1 MKTFGKAVTR
11 GTALAVVMALA
22 VGTAWA
28 SEFSEKVE
36 RIFSP
41 SVIKSINESGTN
53 GEVAFKVPE
62 RMPDYFES
70 GDKANK
76 VLAIE
81 SVRVFRDV
89 PGLERLKLKVPQGAT
104 ERVLD
109 VSRAD
114 VESYYKVSFSEM
126 NSDPNAWRTKF
137 IQNYDNKES
146 RADFVERFATTSK
159 P

>member
-1 MKTFGKAVTR
+1 MKAFGKAVTR
-11 GTALAVVMALA
+11 GTALAVMMVLT
-22 VGTAWA
+22 VGSAWA
-28 SEFSEKVE
+28 SEFSDKVE

-41 SVIKSINESGTN
+41 SVIDSINESGTS

-89 PGLERLKLKVPQGAT
+89 PGLERLKLKVPKGAT
-104 ERVLD
+104 VQVLD
-109 VSRAD
+109 VSRED
-114 VESYYKVSFSEM
+114 VESYYKVSLSEIK
-126 NSDPNAWRTKF
+126 SDPNAWRTKF

-146 RADFVERFATTSK
+146 RADFVERFATTGK
-159 P
+159 L

>member
-1 MKTFGKAVTR
+1 M
-11 GTALAVVMALA
+11 
-22 VGTAWA
+22 
-28 SEFSEKVE
+28 E

-41 SVIKSINESGTN
+41 SVIESINESGTS
-53 GEVAFKVPE
+53 GEVAFKAPE

-126 NSDPNAWRTKF
+126 NSDPNVWRTKF

-146 RADFVERFATTSK
+146 RADFVDRFATTSK